1 MRIKRLYLFLIK
13 SYLGAFF
20 ATFFVC
26 LFVVLMQFLW
36 KYVDE
41 MVGKGLDF
49 IVLANF
55 LYYAALSLIP
65 MALPLAVLLASLMT
79 FGNFGE
85 RLELLA
91 MKAAG
96 ISLFRIMRPF
106 ILFILL
112 VCVGAFFFSNN
123 AMPVI
128 QTKLW
133 TLLLSMRQ
141 KSPEVDIPVG
151 EFYPG
156 INNYNIYVREKDNN
170 RKLLKNMMIYD
181 FTNGFE
187 NAVVMSA
194 DSGRIKMSADKR
206 NLVLELYSGES
217 FENLRQQ
224 QRGQRNIPYRR
235 ESFKFKEILIEFDS
249 NFNMIDAS
257 VVSNRYLAKDMKAL
271 IHTIDSLKLYSD
283 SLTGKNIK
291 EFQDRRYFGKD
302 YNDPRKICR
311 DSLPDYAV
319 YTIDDFWDKKST
331 QQKKETLQRAIMAAN
346 QNKSDISFYHV
357 EKNSIERVSRRHD
370 IERHRKFTLSFACLV
385 FFFIGAPLGAIIRK
399 GGLGFP
405 VVVSVFLFIV
415 YYIIDNMGY
424 KMAREGIWLVWQG
437 IWLSSAVLLPLGIFL
452 TYKAATDS
460 MVTIHLK
467 MKFKWWMILLSPL
480 LFIAIF
486 LLYLLIK
493 VFGLNADALFEKL
506 IKMLGINWLSI
517 KDPTG
522 RDVDDD
528 DDYLRI

>member
-13 SYLGAFF
+13 DYLGSFF
-20 ATFFVC
+20 ATFFIC

-36 KYVDE
+36 RYVDE

-49 IVLANF
+49 TVLASF

-65 MALPLAVLLASLMT
+65 MALPLAVLLSSLMT
-79 FGNFGE
+79 FGNLGE

-112 VCVGAFFFSNN
+112 ISVGAFFFSNN

-141 KSPEVDIPVG
+141 KSPEVEIPAG
-151 EFYPG
+151 EFYQG
-156 INNYNIYVREKDNN
+156 INNYNIYVRSKDNE
-170 RKLLKNMMIYD
+170 RKLLKDMMIYD

-194 DSGRIKMSADKR
+194 DSGRIKMSADKK
-206 NLVLELYSGES
+206 NLILELHSGES

-224 QRGQRNIPYRR
+224 QRGQKNVPYRR
-235 ESFKFKEILIEFDS
+235 ETFAYKEILIEFDS
-249 NFNMIDAS
+249 NFNMMDAS
-257 VVSNRYLAKDMKAL
+257 VVSNRYLAKDMEAL
-271 IHTIDSLKLYSD
+271 TYTIDSLTAYSD
-283 SLTGKNIK
+283 SLVRKNVN
-291 EFQDRRYFGKD
+291 EFQNRRYFGKD
-302 YNDPRKICR
+302 FLNPEKICR
-311 DSLPDYAV
+311 DSLPDYSA
-319 YTIDDFWDKKST
+319 YTTDSFWNAKSL
-331 QQKKETLQRAIMAAN
+331 QQQREILHRATMTAS
-346 QNKSDISFYHV
+346 QNKSDIAFFFI
-357 EKNSIERVSRRHD
+357 EKESVDRVNRRHD

-399 GGLGFP
+399 GGLGIP

-415 YYIIDNMGY
+415 YYIVDNTGY
-424 KMAREGIWLVWQG
+424 KMARDGIWPVGQG
-437 IWLSSAVLLPLGIFL
+437 IWLSTVVLMPLGIYL

-460 MVTIHLK
+460 MISLDVLNPK
-467 MKFKWWMILLSPL
+467 KWWSR
-480 LFIAIF
+480 
-486 LLYLLIK
+486 IK
-493 VFGLNADALFEKL
+493 KR
-506 IKMLGINWLSI
+506 K
-517 KDPTG
+517 TG
-522 RDVDDD
+522 SH
-528 DDYLRI
+528 